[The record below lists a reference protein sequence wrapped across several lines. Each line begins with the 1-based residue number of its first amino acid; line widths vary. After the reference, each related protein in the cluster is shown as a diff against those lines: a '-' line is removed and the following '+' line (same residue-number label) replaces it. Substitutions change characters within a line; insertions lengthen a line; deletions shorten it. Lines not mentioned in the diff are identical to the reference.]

1 MTIQDFFDKQI
12 DEGQL
17 LFRTF
22 DALIRKHDKMVT
34 VEVGSIMSVKEAL
47 VYKQGNVFK
56 YGLTA
61 TKNHFSYHSMVM
73 YAFPD
78 ILDRFKKKSK
88 GIKFQKGCF
97 NFKALETIGLPKF
110 EAFLKLSVQKDFSP
124 VINHY
129 KHQKK

>member
-1 MTIQDFFDKQI
+1 MTIQEFLDKQT
-12 DEGQL
+12 DEGRI
-17 LFRTF
+17 LFQTVDR
-22 DALIRKHDKMVT
+22 LIQNYDTSVT

-47 VYKQGNVFK
+47 VYKQDNVFK

-73 YAFPD
+73 YANPD
-78 ILDRFKKKSK
+78 VLENFKKVSK

-97 NFKALETIGLPKF
+97 NFKNLETIDLSGF
-110 EAFLKLSVQKDFSP
+110 EAFLKLSAQKDFEP

-129 KHQKK
+129 KQRMK